1 LKNDIASFLMTLAVA
16 NVSFAWNSAALA
28 IEPGHY
34 LCQIEKARGVTA
46 QHGRSV
52 RLRDAPASF
61 LVDAADGPIFG
72 DDLLQPPRAL
82 DVYNPETG
90 YGFVVRSPAGL
101 FSSQMTGL
109 RSTDG
114 RTYSQADMTI
124 LFLDG
129 ERFIAYGLL
138 DTQSFAGVAIYSGAC
153 KVMQGEK

>member
-1 LKNDIASFLMTLAVA
+1 VRDKVASLLMALIIA

-34 LCQIEKARGVTA
+34 FCQIEKARGVTA

-82 DVYNPETG
+82 DVYDPETR

-109 RSTDG
+109 RSSDG
-114 RTYSQADMTI
+114 RAYSQADMTI
-124 LFLDG
+124 LFSDG

-138 DTQSFAGVAIYSGAC
+138 DTQSFAGIAIYSGAC
-153 KVMQGEK
+153 KVKQGEK